1 MVISI
6 SSDSCWVMAL
16 CSGTS
21 LPYMG
26 SLRQGKQQQDPL
38 SARGICRTLVIYTKK
53 GLPDVLDVREVFF
66 IVR

>member
-1 MVISI
+1 MAISI
-6 SSDSCWVMAL
+6 SSDSYLVMAL

-26 SLRQGKQQQDPL
+26 SLRQGKQQDPL
-38 SARGICRTLVIYTKK
+38 SVRGICRTLVIYTKK

>member
-1 MVISI
+1 MAISI
-6 SSDSCWVMAL
+6 SSDSYLVMAL

-26 SLRQGKQQQDPL
+26 SLRQGKQDPL
-38 SARGICRTLVIYTKK
+38 SVRGICRTLVIYTKK